1 MYAIDIMNTTTEAGT
16 VKTTKLFWFFGGI
29 VCLIALG
36 EHIYIRLIHE
46 KYGTGKQLISRE
58 KLSSRI
64 DFFKKFWG
72 PFVVYVIATSII
84 LLFIASFT
92 LDKVIT
98 LTTMNEWVSMV
109 LGMVAL
115 IIGVISLYLSFF
127 NVDQANQSQN
137 EMLGEMK
144 ELVKSINKMEEHMD
158 RFENKI
164 GDYKGTSQ
172 SYNNE
177 STKSFTINNEYDKDG

>member
-115 IIGVISLYLSFF
+115 IIGVISLYLSYLTLIKQI
-127 NVDQANQSQN
+127 NHK
-137 EMLGEMK
+137 MK
-144 ELVKSINKMEEHMD
+144 CWV
-158 RFENKI
+158 R
-164 GDYKGTSQ
+164 
-172 SYNNE
+172 
-177 STKSFTINNEYDKDG
+177 

>member
-1 MYAIDIMNTTTEAGT
+1 M
-16 VKTTKLFWFFGGI
+16 
-29 VCLIALG
+29 
-36 EHIYIRLIHE
+36 
-46 KYGTGKQLISRE
+46 
-58 KLSSRI
+58 
-64 DFFKKFWG
+64 
-72 PFVVYVIATSII
+72 
-84 LLFIASFT
+84 
-92 LDKVIT
+92 
-98 LTTMNEWVSMV
+98 
-109 LGMVAL
+109 

>member
-1 MYAIDIMNTTTEAGT
+1 MELENN
-16 VKTTKLFWFFGGI
+16 LFQGKSFLQE
-29 VCLIALG
+29 LI
-36 EHIYIRLIHE
+36 
-46 KYGTGKQLISRE
+46 
-58 KLSSRI
+58 
-64 DFFKKFWG
+64 FFKKFWG